1 MLVTI
6 VTASA
11 DDVPEDLVVSRI
23 GQKLYASILRHP
35 WYAKYV
41 QPIGQD
47 RVQWQVLVEDG
58 FWRVQ
63 CGSDGQRLLRFDIN
77 QKLRR
82 IVGVH
87 LFKLRSGQWL
97 YISSYGGE

>member
-1 MLVTI
+1 MRVSIALCT
-6 VTASA
+6 
-11 DDVPEDLVVSRI
+11 DGVPEDLVVSRI

-58 FWRVQ
+58 FSRVQ
-63 CGSDGQRLLRFDIN
+63 CGSDGQRLLKFDIN

-82 IVGVH
+82 IVGGH
-87 LFKLRSGQWL
+87 LFKLSSGMWQ
-97 YISSYGGE
+97 YVNSY

>member
-1 MLVTI
+1 MRVSIALCT
-6 VTASA
+6 
-11 DDVPEDLVVSRI
+11 DGVPEDLVRSRLGAKI
-23 GQKLYASILRHP
+23 FASVQKHP
-35 WYAKYV
+35 WYVKYV